1 MNYFH
6 LQYSFKLISTI
17 LPQTAGIFNAYFDY
31 MQKYILNNSIDNN
44 LHKSVANKQKIQYNK

>member
-17 LPQTAGIFNAYFDY
+17 LPQTAGIFNVYFDTVR
-31 MQKYILNNSIDNN
+31 KYISTNSIDNN